1 MTLKGFDG
9 FVNTEFAD
17 MNTLICAA
25 RGEAGVCLPVYVQRR
40 GRMKGELLC
49 ALTTRSIPN
58 NCRLK
63 PNNYTKALLC
73 LVNNHFRHRKPLI

>member
-9 FVNTEFAD
+9 FVHTEFAD

-25 RGEAGVCLPVYVQRR
+25 RGEAGVGLPVYVQRR

-49 ALTTRSIPN
+49 ALTTCSIPD

-63 PNNYTKALLC
+63 PNYNRALL
-73 LVNNHFRHRKPLI
+73 F